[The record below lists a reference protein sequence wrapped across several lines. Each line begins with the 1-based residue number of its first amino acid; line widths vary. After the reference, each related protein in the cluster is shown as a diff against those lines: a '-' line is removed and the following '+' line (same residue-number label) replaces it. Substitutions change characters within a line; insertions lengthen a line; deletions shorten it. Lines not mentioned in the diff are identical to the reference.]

1 MEREPPACI
10 TSRPCHW
17 TRRPRRNSAQRW
29 RKSAGALPRVA
40 SLAARSTLAR
50 ACESRCA
57 PEGMALQHCLPG
69 ARQHNLSVAA
79 SLSQVP
85 WCTAPMLRRE
95 DVCMTPSM
103 ALLATGAA
111 RRHWRSMSHAPTPT
125 VATASA
131 CPCLFGEPLCA
142 DVAPCVLFVLAAT
155 GCCSR
160 TISSLLQAHRL
171 PHQHAGPRTTKCTR
185 CCPRNPV
192 LIAPVTCAVPSA
204 CATAMARTFRLQ
216 RTAVDGGVLHAV
228 APVDLAV

>member
-1 MEREPPACI
+1 MEEKRGSAPKSGK
-10 TSRPCHW
+10 SRGPVDSGKGVRIQVC
-17 TRRPRRNSAQRW
+17 T
-29 RKSAGALPRVA
+29 
-40 SLAARSTLAR
+40 
-50 ACESRCA
+50 
-57 PEGMALQHCLPG
+57 PEGIALQHCLPG

-131 CPCLFGEPLCA
+131 CPCLFGEPLRT

-216 RTAVDGGVLHAV
+216 RTAADGGVLHAV